1 MKKIGLI
8 GGMSWESTLLYYKL
22 LNEKVKSIRGGFH
35 SANCVIESVD
45 FSKIAELQ
53 AKDEWDALHELMT
66 KRAGLLQNSGAEM
79 ILICA
84 NTMHLSVPAIE
95 RSTNI
100 PVIHIAEVT
109 ASAIKKAGLKKV
121 ALLGTKFTMEKDFF
135 TNILEKNGIAVIL
148 PDSKGRN
155 LIHDII
161 YKELVKGV
169 ITKESKEAYVAIING
184 LIDQGAEGVILG
196 CTEIPLLIKAEDIDI
211 PLFNTTKIHAE
222 KAVELALEF
231 TT

>member
-22 LNEKVKSIRGGFH
+22 LNEKVKETLGGAH

-45 FSKIAELQ
+45 FAEIAELQ
-53 AKDEWDALHELMT
+53 SKNDWP
-66 KRAGLLQNSGAEM
+66 LLDRMMQERSKLLDLSGAEM

-84 NTMHLSVPAIE
+84 NTMHLCVPAISQCTE
-95 RSTNI
+95 T

-109 ASAIKKAGLKKV
+109 AEAINEQDLKKV

-135 TNILEKNGIAVIL
+135 KDILKNNGIEVIV
-148 PDSKGRN
+148 PEQIDRD
-155 LIHDII
+155 LIHQII
-161 YKELVKGV
+161 YKELVNG
-169 ITKESKEAYVAIING
+169 IIKEDSKRMYIRTIKK

-196 CTEIPLLIKAEDIDI
+196 CTEIPLLVYPEDIEI
-211 PLFNTTKIHAE
+211 PLFNTTKLHAE
-222 KAVELALEF
+222 KAVEIALSKK
-231 TT
+231 

>member
-22 LNEKVKSIRGGFH
+22 LNEKVKAIRGGFH

-45 FSKIAELQ
+45 FAEIADLQ
-53 AKDEWDALHELMT
+53 AKDDWSALDELMS
-66 KRAGLLQNSGAEM
+66 KRAETLSSSGAEM

-95 RSTNI
+95 RNTSV

-109 ASAIKKAGLKKV
+109 ADEINRHQLKKV

-135 TNILEKNGIAVIL
+135 RNILEDKGIAVVL
-148 PDSKGRN
+148 PDEKERN
-155 LIHDII
+155 QVHDII
-161 YKELVKGV
+161 YKELVNGI
-169 ITKESKEAYVAIING
+169 ITEESKKIYISVIKNLIN
-184 LIDQGAEGVILG
+184 QGAEGVILG
-196 CTEIPLLIKAEDIDI
+196 CTEIPLLIKPEDIDI

-222 KAVELALEF
+222 KAVELALA
-231 TT
+231 